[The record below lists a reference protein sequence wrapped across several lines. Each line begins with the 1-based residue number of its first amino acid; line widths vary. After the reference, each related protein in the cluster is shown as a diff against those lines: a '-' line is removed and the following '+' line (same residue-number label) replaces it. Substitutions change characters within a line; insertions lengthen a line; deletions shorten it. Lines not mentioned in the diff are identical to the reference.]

1 MLRVGLDI
9 WPSVLIDAHLLSL
22 GERGSIDISGGIL
35 TNKKPLKYNLLII
48 SKCKLEH
55 CKKADTFIYI
65 YIIEFKDENI
75 LYLHEESSLIRWR

>member
-35 TNKKPLKYNLLII
+35 TNKKPLKYKILTI

-55 CKKADTFIYI
+55 CKKQIHIYI
-65 YIIEFKDENI
+65 YNRI
-75 LYLHEESSLIRWR
+75 